1 MKKPKGKK
9 NTSPATIAGM
19 IQKAADLFP
28 QALFLLDR
36 QHKIVLV
43 NNAAQKLTGIDA
55 TNLTAQDIKFVLA
68 LEDPRTQKQIL
79 NLKLPSNELSS
90 LQAKL
95 HAIPYGVTFLPLKY
109 VPYFAAFKPRPFSLA
124 ILHPQTTNQTRESTS
139 TTIYLELLGQL
150 TMRIAHDFSNS
161 LTSIMGN
168 AELLEEQLTAIQN
181 TTSND
186 RLSDAVEALPEIKD
200 IIRKSNE
207 MSQLIQTLQTY
218 AKQPPSTAYVL
229 DINTAIRE
237 TIAMARGL
245 LGRKIQ
251 IEFLPSENL
260 PLIYMDR
267 LRIDRILLS
276 ILISSKSKMPTGGR
290 ITIETD
296 EAELDNHFVGQHAGS
311 SEGHFTRLS
320 ITDSSKGIGPEDLPH
335 IFELPTNPNSTITDL
350 SLPSVYSI
358 LKQSRGYIHVANW
371 HGKGTRFDIYIPQT
385 PPSQS
390 SSIEDDEVLFL
401 KLQRAPEKL
410 QQHKNTPPTNRL
422 ILLAEDDAEIQ
433 RSITR
438 AVSREGYEIVIAS
451 NGNDAVE
458 LYKSLTLKDQQPAL
472 LIADYGLPGID
483 GRSLCNTIKSQ
494 FTGANVL
501 LTSGYRIEFDQST
514 NQTDDGVHF
523 LPKPF
528 TPTALITQISKILSK
543 ATP

>member
-1 MKKPKGKK
+1 MKKPKEKRT
-9 NTSPATIAGM
+9 TSPATIAGM

-36 QHKIVLV
+36 QHKIILA

-55 TNLTAQDIKFVLA
+55 TNLTAQDIKLILA
-68 LEDPRTQKQIL
+68 LEDPRTETKVAK
-79 NLKLPSNELSS
+79 LKLPSNQLFS

-95 HAIPYGVTFLPLKY
+95 HAIPYSVTFLPLSY
-109 VPYFAAFKPRPFSLA
+109 IPYFSAFKPRPFTLA
-124 ILHPQTTNQTRESTS
+124 ILSPQTNNQVRESTS
-139 TTIYLELLGQL
+139 STIYLELLGQL

-168 AELLEEQLTAIQN
+168 AELLEGQLTALQN
-181 TTSND
+181 T
-186 RLSDAVEALPEIKD
+186 SDEKLFDTIEQALPEIKD
-200 IIRKSNE
+200 VIRKSNE

-260 PLIYMDR
+260 PQIYMDR
-267 LRIDRILLS
+267 LRIDRVLLS
-276 ILISSKSKMPTGGR
+276 ILINSRSKMPTGGR

-296 EAELDNHFVGQHAGS
+296 EAELDSQFVAQHAGS

-320 ITDSSKGIGPEDLPH
+320 ITDSSKGIAPEELPH
-335 IFELPTNPNSTITDL
+335 IFELPTNADSTITEL
-350 SLPSVYSI
+350 SLPTVYSI
-358 LKQSRGYIHVANW
+358 LKASRGYIHVANW

-385 PPSQS
+385 PPTQS
-390 SSIEDDEVLFL
+390 STIEDDEVLFL
-401 KLQRAPEKL
+401 KLQPEPAAV
-410 QQHKNTPPTNRL
+410 QRQTPITPTNRL
-422 ILLAEDDAEIQ
+422 ILLAEDNPEIQ
-433 RSITR
+433 RSIQR
-438 AVSREGYEIVIAS
+438 AVREHYEIIIAN
-451 NGNDAVE
+451 NGSDALE
-458 LYKSLTLKDQQPAL
+458 LYKSLALKKQQPAL

-483 GRSLCNTIKSQ
+483 GRTLCNSVRNQ
-494 FTGANVL
+494 FAGAHVL
-501 LTSGYRIEFDQST
+501 LTSGYRIEFDQAT
-514 NQTDDGVHF
+514 KQTAEGIDF

-528 TPTALITQISKILSK
+528 TPAALLKRIASILSNS
-543 ATP
+543 TP